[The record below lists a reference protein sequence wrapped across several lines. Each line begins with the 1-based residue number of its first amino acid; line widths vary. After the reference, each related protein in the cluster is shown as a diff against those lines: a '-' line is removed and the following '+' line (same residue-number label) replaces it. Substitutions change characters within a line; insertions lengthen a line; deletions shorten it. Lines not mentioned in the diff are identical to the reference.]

1 MTKGDKKWISN
12 WKPTGGNM
20 KPIKKKPA
28 KRVFNPLLSK
38 LLDLKY
44 RISQEKQWYDQ
55 RDGYTKANKEW
66 VAKLLKDVALNDLT
80 TLCREDMQ
88 ACNRLWR
95 DYERK

>member
-1 MTKGDKKWISN
+1 MRCGRDMTDELVTKLQKL
-12 WKPTGGNM
+12 WK
-20 KPIKKKPA
+20 
-28 KRVFNPLLSK
+28 
-38 LLDLKY
+38 
-44 RISQEKQWYDQ
+44 RIDEEPKWYDQ

>member
-1 MTKGDKKWISN
+1 MRCGRDMTDELVTKLQKLWKRIDKEPK
-12 WKPTGGNM
+12 
-20 KPIKKKPA
+20 
-28 KRVFNPLLSK
+28 
-38 LLDLKY
+38 
-44 RISQEKQWYDQ
+44 WYDQ

>member
-1 MTKGDKKWISN
+1 MTDELVTKLQKLWKRIDKEPK
-12 WKPTGGNM
+12 
-20 KPIKKKPA
+20 
-28 KRVFNPLLSK
+28 
-38 LLDLKY
+38 
-44 RISQEKQWYDQ
+44 WYDQ

-95 DYERK
+95 DYETNTK

>member
-1 MTKGDKKWISN
+1 MSCGKDMTDELVTKLQKLWKRIDKEPK
-12 WKPTGGNM
+12 
-20 KPIKKKPA
+20 
-28 KRVFNPLLSK
+28 
-38 LLDLKY
+38 
-44 RISQEKQWYDQ
+44 WYDQ

-95 DYERK
+95 DYERNK